1 MTREE
6 LEERLYK
13 MSSQELVLIMLVGFT
28 VLQDKLGKKKTKVP
42 ENLRVIHWPYDSPRH
57 KLRNNYGTQ
66 RTKDIHRGE
75 DISTGGT
82 RQEILAGLD
91 GEVVYAKYKDQWY
104 GNTICIKSKLPDGRD
119 VWLVYAHCHEFLKQA
134 GDKVERGKP
143 IARTGGLVGTDNG
156 AGNSKGRHVH
166 FEVRV
171 GANLRAK
178 TVPPA
183 DYCDPNTLP

>member
-91 GEVVYAKYKDQWY
+91 GEVVYAKYKDQW
-104 GNTICIKSKLPDGRD
+104 
-119 VWLVYAHCHEFLKQA
+119 
-134 GDKVERGKP
+134 
-143 IARTGGLVGTDNG
+143 
-156 AGNSKGRHVH
+156 
-166 FEVRV
+166 
-171 GANLRAK
+171 
-178 TVPPA
+178 
-183 DYCDPNTLP
+183 